1 MNAMLVGRSR
11 RARRGLTAL
20 ALASC
25 ALLTVPTVVPRAH
38 AEWVGCRSDPAV
50 VLADGVIVDL
60 SANIADAAS
69 DVQNVAYTLHVPTG
83 TAKVLAINTSL
94 ILGPKETFSF
104 VDDQPPGQYYSTTT
118 VTTGAGGVAVSA
130 KTVVIPLLHQSASGT
145 AAGVAWQDLNIY
157 LST

>member
-1 MNAMLVGRSR
+1 
-11 RARRGLTAL
+11 
-20 ALASC
+20 
-25 ALLTVPTVVPRAH
+25 
-38 AEWVGCRSDPAV
+38 V

-60 SANIADAAS
+60 SANISDAAS

-83 TAKVLAINTSL
+83 TAKILAINTSL

-130 KTVVIPLLHQSASGT
+130 KTVVIPLLRQSASGT